1 MSVAVGSLGAE
12 GEQVSSWHVLC
23 CCFYSDFVHASL
35 FQPHLM
41 SQEVSDDWD
50 KQPVKVLVGK
60 NFEEVAFDENKNV
73 FVEFCKF
80 GGGGG
85 CFLNGAG

>member
-1 MSVAVGSLGAE
+1 MVKLGFSRICDCMDMPSSCVANHISE
-12 GEQVSSWHVLC
+12 IH
-23 CCFYSDFVHASL
+23 FL

-41 SQEVSDDWD
+41 SQDLPEDWD

-73 FVEFCKF
+73 FVEFCKY
-80 GGGGG
+80 
-85 CFLNGAG
+85 LSTADSQ